1 MSHQRCSFRA
11 WLRSLQGRSVLFSL
25 SMLLI
30 MLLIASMVTSYSQ
43 QTLWREIVAR
53 NTTQVDAAAEQL
65 ALSLDKTMDMQREL
79 LYDEDINRLGVTPGY
94 YSQPQQ
100 VLAMLRVMD
109 RMFMLTNSSSLV
121 SEASFLAPSIGKTI
135 TAGGWRSC
143 PRRTSSAP
151 TTCASTRPKR
161 LLRWMAISTS

>member
-1 MSHQRCSFRA
+1 
-11 WLRSLQGRSVLFSL
+11 
-25 SMLLI
+25 
-30 MLLIASMVTSYSQ
+30 
-43 QTLWREIVAR
+43 
-53 NTTQVDAAAEQL
+53 
-65 ALSLDKTMDMQREL
+65 MDMQREL

-151 TTCASTRPKR
+151 TTFASTRLRR
-161 LLRWMAISTS
+161 LLRWMASSTS